1 MTAEARLY
9 GYWRSSSTY
18 RVRIALALA
27 SISYEATKVD
37 LLGGEQAASENLS
50 RNPLGLVPSLEI
62 DGHVL
67 TQSLAIVE
75 YLDETRGLGLVPKAV
90 EARARV
96 RALAHAIAMDIAPV
110 CNQRVAKFA
119 TEKSNS
125 AFATADWMKHFISLG
140 LQGFEGLLRQLPPS
154 RYCFDDSV
162 TIADVCLV
170 PQLYNAVRWGVDLS
184 AYPLASAVNSRLLE
198 LEAFRAAHPD
208 LANTAA
214 A

>member
-1 MTAEARLY
+1 MTAEVRLY

-27 SISYEATKVD
+27 SIPYETTKVD
-37 LLGGEQAASENLS
+37 LLGGEQVGSDNLS

-62 DGHVL
+62 DGLVL
-67 TQSLAIVE
+67 TQSLSIIE
-75 YLDETRGLGLVPKAV
+75 YLDETRKLGLLPEAA

-119 TEKSNS
+119 TEQSNS
-125 AFATADWMKHFISLG
+125 AMATADWMKHFISLG
-140 LQGFEGLLRQLPPS
+140 MRGFEGMLEQAPPS
-154 RYCFDDSV
+154 RYCGGESV
-162 TIADVCLV
+162 TIADICLV
-170 PQLYNAVRWGVDLS
+170 PQLYNAARWGVDLS
-184 AYPLASAVNSRLLE
+184 AYPLASAINSRLVE

-208 LANTAA
+208 VANIAS
-214 A
+214 

>member
-1 MTAEARLY
+1 MTAEVRLY

-27 SISYEATKVD
+27 SIPYETTKVD
-37 LLGGEQAASENLS
+37 LLGGEQVGSDNLS

-62 DGHVL
+62 DGLVL
-67 TQSLAIVE
+67 TQSLSIIE
-75 YLDETRGLGLVPKAV
+75 YLDETRKLGLLPEAA

-119 TEKSNS
+119 TEQSNS
-125 AFATADWMKHFISLG
+125 AMATADWMKHFISLG
-140 LQGFEGLLRQLPPS
+140 MRGFEGMLEQALPS
-154 RYCFDDSV
+154 RYCGGESV
-162 TIADVCLV
+162 TIADICLV
-170 PQLYNAVRWGVDLS
+170 PQLYNAARWGVDLS
-184 AYPLASAVNSRLLE
+184 AYPLASAINSRLVE

-208 LANTAA
+208 VANIAS
-214 A
+214 